1 MCYFPA
7 QFWYF
12 NIEVYR
18 VCLSMG
24 AIRKTAGFFWHFHFE
39 FISQLCRFLQCI
51 NLVHKKRTLTEFK
64 CSAKGPF
71 YKHPYV
77 RTNIWIALDF
87 HGAYDIAS
95 ASASESIYT
104 CEGCL
109 CFYISREVCFSWQHG
124 PQCRVSEGSVVM
136 TYLMHRLGAE
146 G

>member
-24 AIRKTAGFFWHFHFE
+24 AIRKTASFFWHFHVE
-39 FISQLCRFLQCI
+39 FIFQFWRFPQCI

-77 RTNIWIALDF
+77 RTDIWIALDF
-87 HGAYDIAS
+87 RRA
-95 ASASESIYT
+95 
-104 CEGCL
+104 
-109 CFYISREVCFSWQHG
+109 
-124 PQCRVSEGSVVM
+124 M
-136 TYLMHRLGAE
+136 T
-146 G
+146 